1 MQRAFNFGGVARA
14 FLAVAALALVAAC
27 GSDGPKLGAGSATL
41 STRVQGTWKDPRY
54 SWPPMQRIFV
64 VSLMKLEPGGRAPVE
79 DAIVAR
85 LATAGVTGV
94 AAHTVM
100 SDDADKPG
108 PTLEEAIVAA
118 RADGVLLVDVKSVGF
133 YESYTVGAS
142 GTSLSPD
149 TMASYKYLQRQGA
162 DQSGDY
168 KVAKIVSELYLPS
181 MGRQVWTA
189 FTDTYDASNIARNL
203 PDFTLKLVG
212 VMARDRIIAAPPKPS

>member
-1 MQRAFNFGGVARA
+1 MRLPSHLRIAAR
-14 FLAVAALALVAAC
+14 ALVAAAALAFVAAC
-27 GSDGPKLGAGSATL
+27 ASDGPRLGAGSATL

-54 SWPPMQRIFV
+54 NWPPMQRIFV

-108 PTLEEAIVAA
+108 PTLEEAIAA
-118 RADGVLLVDVKSVGF
+118 AKADGVLLVDVKAVGF
-133 YESYTVGAS
+133 YEPYMVGAA
-142 GTSLSPD
+142 GTSLSPE
-149 TMASYKYLQRQGA
+149 TMASYKYLRREGA

-168 KVAKIVSELYLPS
+168 KVAQIVSELYLPS

-189 FTDTYDASNIARNL
+189 FTESYDASNIARNL

-212 VMARDRIIAAPPKPS
+212 VMARDHIIAAPPKPS